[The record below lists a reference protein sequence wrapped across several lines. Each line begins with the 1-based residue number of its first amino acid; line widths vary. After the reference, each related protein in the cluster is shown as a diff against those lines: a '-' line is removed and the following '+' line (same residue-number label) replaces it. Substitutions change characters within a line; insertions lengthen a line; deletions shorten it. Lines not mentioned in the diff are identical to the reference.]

1 MRGTVLFFD
10 IFSDRT
16 VRLSR
21 EPVPLFKAILHGK
34 YSCKIAFFIPETN
47 FQMEK
52 ALITL
57 IITTFFLKYKP
68 KPPTKSFKIH
78 STNGWRKG
86 LKGNKTISSSGIYN
100 YGGIEFPFTAIAK
113 TPNKYKFIVPLNG
126 KYCTKVF
133 NGKTG

>member
-47 FQMEK
+47 SQMK
-52 ALITL
+52 KSLITT
-57 IITTFFLKYKP
+57 TTFFLKIQAQ
-68 KPPTKSFKIH
+68 TTEQIVQNIFNKSVEKRL
-78 STNGWRKG
+78 GRQ
-86 LKGNKTISSSGIYN
+86 
-100 YGGIEFPFTAIAK
+100 
-113 TPNKYKFIVPLNG
+113 
-126 KYCTKVF
+126 
-133 NGKTG
+133 